1 VNYKFLRYDTLNLV
15 SVIVVNWN
23 GKELLQD
30 CLEGLQRQTYR
41 CFTVILVDNGSNDG
55 SVEFVNS
62 YYPNVKTISLPGNVG
77 FSAANNIAIK
87 TVDTRYVALLNNDAV
102 PHPSWLKELVE
113 TLEAHPRVGFAAS
126 KMLFHDRRHV
136 IDRAGDGYTDAGV
149 ALLRGRDTTADG
161 FNRCEPVFGA
171 CAGAALY
178 RTGMFD
184 DIGLFDEDFFLLYE
198 DVDLSFRAQLR
209 GYQCLYVPDAIV
221 YHKASR
227 SVVRDSAVSVYYGH
241 RNVEWVYVKNMPAR
255 LLARTIVPHIMYGWM
270 AFLFF
275 MMNGRAKEFVMAKLA
290 VLRSMKNLLKK
301 RREIL
306 KRKNVDDRYIWNLF
320 EKERLLLRSINRLK
334 KNT

>member
-1 VNYKFLRYDTLNLV
+1 
-15 SVIVVNWN
+15 VVNWN

-30 CLEGLQRQTYR
+30 CLGALERQTYR
-41 CFTVILVDNGSNDG
+41 CFSVILVDNGSNDG

-62 YYPNVKTISLPGNVG
+62 HYPDVKTIPLPDNIG
-77 FSAANNIAIK
+77 FSAANNMAIK

-102 PHPSWLKELVE
+102 PHPSWLKELVT

-178 RTGMFD
+178 RTCMFD
-184 DIGLFDEDFFLLYE
+184 DVGLFDEDFFLLYE

-209 GYQCLYVPDAIV
+209 GHQCLYVPDAIV
-221 YHKASR
+221 YHKVSR
-227 SVVRDSAVSVYYGH
+227 SVVRDSPVSVYYGH

-255 LLARTIVPHIMYGWM
+255 LVARTIVPHIMYGWM

-275 MMNGRAKEFVMAKLA
+275 MVNGRAREFVRAKLA
-290 VLRSMKNLLKK
+290 ALRSMKVLLKK

-306 KRKNVDDRYIWNLF
+306 KRKNVDDRYLWSLF
-320 EKERLLLRSINRLK
+320 EKESLLSRSIERLK
-334 KNT
+334 HW

>member
-1 VNYKFLRYDTLNLV
+1 MTLV
-15 SVIVVNWN
+15 TVIVVNWN
-23 GKELLQD
+23 GKKLLRD
-30 CLEGLQRQTYR
+30 CLEALQRQEYR
-41 CFTVILVDNGSNDG
+41 HFRVILVDNGSCDG
-55 SVEFVNS
+55 SVEFVHT
-62 YYPNVKTISLPGNVG
+62 YYPGVKTISLPDNVG
-77 FSAANNIAIK
+77 FSAANNIAIRNA
-87 TVDTRYVALLNNDAV
+87 DTRYVALLNNDAV

-113 TLEAHPRVGFAAS
+113 TLEANPGVGFAAS
-126 KMLFHDRRHV
+126 KMLFHDRRHL

-149 ALLRGRDTTADG
+149 ALMRGRGMTADG
-161 FNRCEPVFGA
+161 FNRCKPVFGA

-178 RTGMFD
+178 RTGMLG

-221 YHKASR
+221 YHKVSR
-227 SVVRDSAVSVYYGH
+227 SVVRDSPVSVYYGH

-255 LLARTIVPHIMYGWM
+255 LVARTIVPHIIYGWM

-275 MMNGRAKEFVMAKLA
+275 MMNGRTKEFVMAKLA
-290 VLRSMKNLLKK
+290 VLRSIKGLLKK

-334 KNT
+334 NHT

>member
-1 VNYKFLRYDTLNLV
+1 MLNFV

-62 YYPNVKTISLPGNVG
+62 HYPDVKTISLPENVG

-102 PHPSWLKELVE
+102 PHSSWLKELVE
-113 TLEAHPRVGFAAS
+113 TLEANPRVGFVAS
-126 KMLFHDRRHV
+126 KMLFHDRKHM

-161 FNRCEPVFGA
+161 FDRCEPVFGA

-178 RTGMFD
+178 RTDMFD

-221 YHKASR
+221 YHKVSR
-227 SVVRDSAVSVYYGH
+227 SVVRDSPVSVYYGH
-241 RNVEWVYVKNMPAR
+241 RNVEWVYVKNMPGR
-255 LLARTIVPHIMYGWM
+255 LVARTIVPHIIYGWT
-270 AFLFF
+270 AFIFF
-275 MMNGRAKEFVMAKLA
+275 MMTGRAREFVRAKLA
-290 VLRSMKNLLKK
+290 VLRSMKDLLEK

-306 KRKNVDDRYIWNLF
+306 KRRSVDDRYIWSLF
-320 EKERLLLRSINRLK
+320 EKERLLLRSIKRLRK
-334 KNT
+334 HT